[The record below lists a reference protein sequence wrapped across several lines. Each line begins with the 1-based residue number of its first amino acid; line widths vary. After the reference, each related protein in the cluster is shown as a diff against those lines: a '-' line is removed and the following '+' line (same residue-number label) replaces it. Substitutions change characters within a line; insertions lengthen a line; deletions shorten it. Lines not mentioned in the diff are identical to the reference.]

1 MQKYLWLN
9 LFNSLIMTPKY
20 SLKQIV
26 SLSKEIC
33 KSLDDNYEDIYTSDA
48 YSFALNIQILI
59 DTIKDMEEL

>member
-1 MQKYLWLN
+1 
-9 LFNSLIMTPKY
+9 MTPKY